1 MINFAIGFVI
11 AGIVAYIYIAYFWP
25 RLDRNRSN
33 GVKNPSNEE
42 SSDMNV
48 EKKRNMEENL
58 AKLEKH
64 IAGMSGKI
72 KNNDVEKLLGVS
84 DATAERDLQEM
95 ENRGL
100 LKQIGTTGK
109 HTHYEKI

>member
-1 MINFAIGFVI
+1 MINFAIGFVV
-11 AGIVAYIYIAYFWP
+11 AGIAAYIYVAYFWP
-25 RLDRNRSN
+25 QSDKSN
-33 GVKNPSNEE
+33 PDGVNNPSGSDANASKKRDMEE
-42 SSDMNV
+42 S
-48 EKKRNMEENL
+48 L

-84 DATAERDLQEM
+84 DATAERYLQEM

>member
-11 AGIVAYIYIAYFWP
+11 AGIVAYIYVAYFWP
-25 RLDRNRSN
+25 RSDKDNTNGASN
-33 GVKNPSNEE
+33 QSGN
-42 SSDMNV
+42 DMNA

-72 KNNDVEKLLGVS
+72 RNNDVEKLLGVS
-84 DATAERDLQEM
+84 DATAERYLQEM

-100 LKQIGTTGK
+100 LKQIGTIGK